1 MGEVCCSAEQSRFSE
16 AEILDFIRRTD
27 NLYIT
32 RRRDGLLSVSKLS
45 AEFRRNDIKISDLF
59 LSNYPGGTAPK
70 SDTLL
75 KFSFFKGL
83 TLYGNSP

>member
-1 MGEVCCSAEQSRFSE
+1 MK
-16 AEILDFIRRTD
+16 
-27 NLYIT
+27 
-32 RRRDGLLSVSKLS
+32 DGLLSVSKLS

-83 TLYGNSP
+83 TLYGTALNC